1 MEKENLYNRFQTEVK
16 NKDAALFTFMQRVLC
31 MTSKMFVY
39 TGTPETMP
47 PVELERILQTTGNV
61 GFPVAVCVAL
71 FYYMEKQN
79 ERHQSETDKLNET
92 VQSNTKVLTELCTL
106 IKTLIK

>member
-1 MEKENLYNRFQTEVK
+1 M
-16 NKDAALFTFMQRVLC
+16 DANGIISLI
-31 MTSKMFVY
+31 S
-39 TGTPETMP
+39 
-47 PVELERILQTTGNV
+47 NV

-79 ERHQSETDKLNET
+79 ERHQNETDKLNET
-92 VQSNTKVLTELCTL
+92 VKSNTKVLTELCTL

>member
-1 MEKENLYNRFQTEVK
+1 MKPNNIVTFASVK
-16 NKDAALFTFMQRVLC
+16 NKVKNYYMDANGIISLI
-31 MTSKMFVY
+31 S
-39 TGTPETMP
+39 
-47 PVELERILQTTGNV
+47 NV

-71 FYYMEKQN
+71 FFYMEKQN
-79 ERHQSETDKLNET
+79 ERHQNETDKLNET

>member
-1 MEKENLYNRFQTEVK
+1 MGIFAASNNKVK
-16 NKDAALFTFMQRVLC
+16 NYYMDANGIISLI
-31 MTSKMFVY
+31 S
-39 TGTPETMP
+39 
-47 PVELERILQTTGNV
+47 NV

-79 ERHQSETDKLNET
+79 ERHESETDKLNET

>member
-1 MEKENLYNRFQTEVK
+1 MVKPNNMGIFAPLNNKVK
-16 NKDAALFTFMQRVLC
+16 NYYMDANGIISLI
-31 MTSKMFVY
+31 S
-39 TGTPETMP
+39 
-47 PVELERILQTTGNV
+47 NV

-79 ERHQSETDKLNET
+79 ERHQNETDKLNET

>member
-1 MEKENLYNRFQTEVK
+1 MDVNGIVSLI
-16 NKDAALFTFMQRVLC
+16 
-31 MTSKMFVY
+31 S
-39 TGTPETMP
+39 
-47 PVELERILQTTGNV
+47 NV

-79 ERHQSETDKLNET
+79 ERQQSETDKLNET

>member
-1 MEKENLYNRFQTEVK
+1 MFYVK
-16 NKDAALFTFMQRVLC
+16 HFSPFYLVIPNKFPIFASLNNKVKIYYMDVNGIVSLI
-31 MTSKMFVY
+31 S
-39 TGTPETMP
+39 
-47 PVELERILQTTGNV
+47 NV

-71 FYYMEKQN
+71 FFYMEKQN
-79 ERHQSETDKLNET
+79 ERHQNETDRLNET